1 MSTAD
6 QPVRKVAAPSW
17 WRNLDPYD
25 PRFPTSDG
33 KPMADSTSQYRWMV
47 TIQEGLDLL
56 FHDRDVLV
64 ACNILWYFDSEDPK
78 KRLAPDVLVAF
89 DRPRGDRGSYK
100 QWFEGTPPH
109 VVFEIHSKGNRKD
122 EYLRKLHLYDP
133 LGVEE
138 YYYYNPIGAWLRG
151 WLREGGELRPIAAIE
166 GWTSP
171 RLGITFTHTGVK
183 EGMVILGSD
192 GEPFQHAQEV
202 YQDRR
207 VARRLARDELRR
219 RLQAE
224 RRADAERQRAD
235 AERRQADAERQ
246 RADAERR
253 QADAERQRAEAEHER
268 AEAERARAER
278 LEARLRELEGRM
290 D

>member
-6 QPVRKVAAPSW
+6 RPVEEVVAPSW

-33 KPMADSTSQYRWMV
+33 KPMADSISQYRWMV

-56 FHDRDVLV
+56 FRDRDVLV
-64 ACNILWYFDSEDPK
+64 ACNILWYFDRDDPR

-109 VVFEIHSKGNRKD
+109 VVFEIHSKGNRPG
-122 EYLRKLHLYDP
+122 EMLRKQRQYDA

-138 YYYYNPIGAWLRG
+138 YYYYNPVDAWLRG
-151 WLREGGELRPIAAIE
+151 WLRDGGELRRIE
-166 GWTSP
+166 DVEGLTSP
-171 RLGITFTHTGVK
+171 RLGITFTSTGVK
-183 EGMVILGSD
+183 EGLVILGPD

-202 YQDRR
+202 YYDRK
-207 VARRLARDELRR
+207 VARELARDEKRR

-224 RRADAERQRAD
+224 L
-235 AERRQADAERQ
+235 
-246 RADAERR
+246 
-253 QADAERQRAEAEHER
+253 RAEAERER
-268 AEAERARAER
+268 AEAERARAEAER
-278 LEARLRELEGRM
+278 ARAELLEARLRELGEWV